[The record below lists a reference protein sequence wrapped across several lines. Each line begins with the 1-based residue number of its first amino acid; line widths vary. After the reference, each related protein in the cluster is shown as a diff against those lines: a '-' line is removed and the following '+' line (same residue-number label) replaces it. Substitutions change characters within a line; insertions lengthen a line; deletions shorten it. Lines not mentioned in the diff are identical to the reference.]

1 MSETEKNLSTVDP
14 QRHEQFVRLF
24 ADNHRR
30 IYAFIASL
38 VMNRTWAEEIFSETS
53 VVLWREFHKFELGT
67 DFPAWACTVAMNQVR
82 RFRRDRQRDAM
93 IFSDGL
99 LEKVARD
106 WQKTEAEQNVRL
118 AALTGCMS
126 KLREPDRKL
135 IEKCYG
141 GAGTF
146 RDVAK
151 HLGRPVDSV
160 YQSLSRIR
168 KSLFDC
174 IERRV
179 REDQA

>member
-1 MSETEKNLSTVDP
+1 MTDPTPTQPIDP

-53 VVLWREFHKFELGT
+53 VVLWREFHRFELGT

-82 RFRRDRQRDAM
+82 RFRRENQRDAM
-93 IFSDGL
+93 IFSDGIL
-99 LEKVARD
+99 DKVAAD
-106 WQKTEAEQNVRL
+106 WQTAQAEQNVRL
-118 AALTGCMS
+118 SALTLCMS
-126 KLREPDRKL
+126 KLRDADRAL
-135 IEKCYG
+135 VEKCYG
-141 GAGTF
+141 GTGSFKQIAS
-146 RDVAK
+146 D
-151 HLGRPVDSV
+151 LGRPADSV

-168 KSLFDC
+168 KQLFDC

-179 REDQA
+179 KEDQQ